1 MLFITLGPS
10 GTNHEFVTQNYL
22 RFRKLKDADIKLI
35 DNFFF
40 GLEMMADG
48 RADYM
53 VQAAVHPD
61 CSDLV
66 AKAHFL
72 YGISVV
78 DTFIF
83 PGKQLALLSRADI
96 KKPRRVAFHPATRHY
111 VSLEDWEEHI
121 PVNSTIHVAEG
132 LLSGAYDSGITFL
145 DIAEKHSTK
154 LRVEIK
160 IGTVDDPWIVYGKQ
174 EVFNSEIIAAPSASF
189 YDST

>member
-22 RFRKLKDADIKLI
+22 RSRKLKDADIKLI

-83 PGKQLALLSRADI
+83 PGKQLALLSRVDI
-96 KKPRRVAFHPATRHY
+96 NKPRRVAFQPATRHY

-160 IGTVDDPWIVYGKQ
+160 IGTVDDPWIVYGKKD
-174 EVFNSEIIAAPSASF
+174 VF
-189 YDST
+189 

>member
-22 RFRKLKDADIKLI
+22 RFRRLKDADIKLI

-40 GLEMMADG
+40 GLEMLADG

-78 DTFIF
+78 DTFIL
-83 PGKQLALLSRADI
+83 PGKQLALLSRVDV

-121 PVNSTIHVAEG
+121 PVNSTMHVAEG
-132 LLSGAYDSGITFL
+132 LLSGVYDSGITFL
-145 DIAEKHSTK
+145 DIAKKHSTK

-174 EVFNSEIIAAPSASF
+174 DVF
-189 YDST
+189 

>member
-22 RFRKLKDADIKLI
+22 SLRKLKDVDIKLI
-35 DNFFF
+35 DNFYF
-40 GLEMMADG
+40 GLEMIADG

-66 AKAHFL
+66 AKAHFQ

-78 DTFIF
+78 DTFIS
-83 PGKQLALLSRADI
+83 PGKQLALLSRMDI
-96 KKPRRVAFHPATRHY
+96 SKPKRVAFQPATRHY
-111 VSLEDWEEHI
+111 VSLENWEERI
-121 PVNSTIHVAEG
+121 PVNSTMHVAEG

-145 DIAEKHSTK
+145 EIAEQHSTK
-154 LRVEIK
+154 LRVEIE
-160 IGTVDDPWIVYGKQ
+160 IGRVDDPWIVYGKQ
-174 EVFNSEIIAAPSASF
+174 GVSNGEIIAGPSASF
-189 YDST
+189 YNSK

>member
-83 PGKQLALLSRADI
+83 PGKQLALLSRVDI
-96 KKPRRVAFHPATRHY
+96 NKPRRVAFQPATRHY
-111 VSLEDWEEHI
+111 VALKIGKNIFREFHM
-121 PVNSTIHVAEG
+121 HVAEG

-174 EVFNSEIIAAPSASF
+174 DVFNGEIIAAPSASF

>member
-10 GTNHEFVTQNYL
+10 GTNNEFETQSYL

-35 DNFFF
+35 DNLFF

-83 PGKQLALLSRADI
+83 PGKQLALLSCVDI
-96 KKPRRVAFHPATRHY
+96 KKPRRVAFQPATRHY

-121 PVNSTIHVAEG
+121 PVNSTMHVAEG

-174 EVFNSEIIAAPSASF
+174 DVFNGEIIAAPSASL

>member
-22 RFRKLKDADIKLI
+22 NFRELKDVNIKLI
-35 DNFFF
+35 DDFYS
-40 GLEMMADG
+40 GLEMISDG

-83 PGKQLALLSRADI
+83 PGKQLALLSRVDI
-96 KKPRRVAFHPATRHY
+96 KKPRRVAFQPATRHY

-121 PVNSTIHVAEG
+121 PVNSTMHVAEG

-174 EVFNSEIIAAPSASF
+174 DVFNGEIIAAPSASF

>member
-22 RFRKLKDADIKLI
+22 RSRKLKDADIKLI
-35 DNFFF
+35 DNFFL

-83 PGKQLALLSRADI
+83 PGKQLALLSRVDI
-96 KKPRRVAFHPATRHY
+96 NKPRRVAFQPATRHY

-121 PVNSTIHVAEG
+121 PVNSTMHVAEG

-174 EVFNSEIIAAPSASF
+174 DVFNGEIIAAPSASF
-189 YDST
+189 DDST

>member
-35 DNFFF
+35 DNFFL

-83 PGKQLALLSRADI
+83 PGKQLALLSRVDI
-96 KKPRRVAFHPATRHY
+96 NKPRRVAFQPATRHY

-121 PVNSTIHVAEG
+121 PVNSTMHVAEG

-160 IGTVDDPWIVYGKQ
+160 IGTVDAPWIVYGKKD
-174 EVFNSEIIAAPSASF
+174 VF
-189 YDST
+189 

>member
-22 RFRKLKDADIKLI
+22 NFRELKDVNIKLI
-35 DNFFF
+35 DDFDL
-40 GLEMMADG
+40 GLEMISDG

-53 VQAAVHPD
+53 VQAAVHPE

-66 AKAHFL
+66 AKAHFR

-83 PGKQLALLSRADI
+83 PGKQLALLSRVDI
-96 KKPRRVAFHPATRHY
+96 KKPRRVAFQPATRHY

-121 PVNSTIHVAEG
+121 PANSTMHVAEG

-160 IGTVDDPWIVYGKQ
+160 IGTVDDPWIVYGKKD
-174 EVFNSEIIAAPSASF
+174 VF
-189 YDST
+189 

>member
-22 RFRKLKDADIKLI
+22 RSRKLKDADIKLI
-35 DNFFF
+35 DNFFL

-83 PGKQLALLSRADI
+83 PGKQLALLSRVGI
-96 KKPRRVAFHPATRHY
+96 NKPRRVAFQPATRHY

-121 PVNSTIHVAEG
+121 PVNSTMHVAEG

-160 IGTVDDPWIVYGKQ
+160 IGTVDDPWIVYRKQ
-174 EVFNSEIIAAPSASF
+174 DVFNGEIIAAPSASF

>member
-22 RFRKLKDADIKLI
+22 SFRELKDVNIKLI
-35 DNFFF
+35 DDFYS
-40 GLEMMADG
+40 GLEMISDG

-66 AKAHFL
+66 AKAHFR

-78 DTFIF
+78 DTFIS
-83 PGKQLALLSRADI
+83 PSKELALLSRVDVR
-96 KKPRRVAFHPATRHY
+96 KPRRLAFQPATRNY
-111 VSLEDWEEHI
+111 INLENWNELV

-145 DIAEKHSTK
+145 EMAERYSTK
-154 LRVEIK
+154 LRAEII
-160 IGTVDDPWIVYGKQ
+160 IGTIDDPWVVYGKQ
-174 EVFNSEIIAAPSASF
+174 RVSNGGIIASSSDLF
-189 YDST
+189 LNKR

>member
-35 DNFFF
+35 GNFFF

-83 PGKQLALLSRADI
+83 PGKQLALLSRVDI
-96 KKPRRVAFHPATRHY
+96 NKPRRVAFQPATRHY

-121 PVNSTIHVAEG
+121 PVNSTMHVAEG

-174 EVFNSEIIAAPSASF
+174 DVF
-189 YDST
+189 

>member
-22 RFRKLKDADIKLI
+22 SFRKLKDVDIKLI
-35 DNFFF
+35 DNFYF
-40 GLEMMADG
+40 GLEMIADG

-66 AKAHFL
+66 AKAHFQ

-78 DTFIF
+78 DTFIS
-83 PGKQLALLSRADI
+83 PGKQLALLSRMDI
-96 KKPRRVAFHPATRHY
+96 SKPKRVAFQPATRHY
-111 VSLEDWEEHI
+111 VSLENWEERI
-121 PVNSTIHVAEG
+121 PVNSTMHVAEG

-145 DIAEKHSTK
+145 EIAEQHSTK
-154 LRVEIK
+154 LRVEIE
-160 IGTVDDPWIVYGKQ
+160 IGRVDDPWIVYGKQ
-174 EVFNSEIIAAPSASF
+174 GVSNGEIIAAPSASF
-189 YDST
+189 YNSK